1 MAKKNSKKE
10 TTEEVVKTE
19 EVVVTTPEATEAV
32 PVEPTESLCD
42 LPADEQPEVEAVPGT
57 DPDAV
62 VEGNTEEVAT
72 EEEPCKLKLD
82 KGVEPFEKKIRDTVY
97 IGFEFGGEV
106 RYVPSQHCS
115 YDKKAHCIVIPA
127 AIFDSLKFKI
137 EK

>member
-19 EVVVTTPEATEAV
+19 EVVVTTPEATEEV
-32 PVEPTESLCD
+32 TETPTE
-42 LPADEQPEVEAVPGT
+42 E
-57 DPDAV
+57 V
-62 VEGNTEEVAT
+62 VEEKATEEVAVTENTPEGSEEETTEEVAT

>member
-10 TTEEVVKTE
+10 TTEEVVEEKAPEKVAASEDTPEASEEETTE
-19 EVVVTTPEATEAV
+19 EVV
-32 PVEPTESLCD
+32 
-42 LPADEQPEVEAVPGT
+42 
-57 DPDAV
+57 
-62 VEGNTEEVAT
+62 TEEDQ
-72 EEEPCKLKLD
+72 EPYKLKLD

-97 IGFEFGGEV
+97 VGFEFGGEV

-115 YDKKAHCIVIPA
+115 YDKKEHCIVIPV